1 MAWSTGVEL
10 FEELVATI
18 ERHVHDEQTKTNIYY
33 EMISLFED
41 YDADDLESLM
51 GTSDTLDKVLI
62 DVYGIEDN
70 LPDDEEE
77 EFWDD
82 GGRENFR

>member
-1 MAWSTGVEL
+1 MAWGTGVEL

-33 EMISLFED
+33 EMVSTFED
-41 YDADDLESLM
+41 YDANELESLM
-51 GTSDTLDKVLI
+51 GVSDTLDKVLI
-62 DVYGIEDN
+62 DVYDIKDQ

-77 EFWDD
+77 LWDD

>member
-1 MAWSTGVEL
+1 MAWGTGVEL

-33 EMISLFED
+33 EMVSTFED
-41 YDADDLESLM
+41 YDANELESLM
-51 GTSDTLDKVLI
+51 GISDTLDKVLI
-62 DVYGIEDN
+62 DVYDIEDQ

-77 EFWDD
+77 LWDD

>member
-18 ERHVHDEQTKTNIYY
+18 ERHVYDEQTKTNIYY
-33 EMISLFED
+33 EMISTFED
-41 YDADDLESLM
+41 YDVDDLVSLM
-51 GTSDTLDKVLI
+51 GISDTLDKVLI
-62 DVYGIEDN
+62 DVYDIEDQ
-70 LPDDEEE
+70 LPDDEE

-82 GGRENFR
+82 GGRENFK

>member
-10 FEELVATI
+10 FEELVAII

-33 EMISLFED
+33 EMISTFED
-41 YDADDLESLM
+41 YDASELESLM
-51 GTSDTLDKVLI
+51 GVSDTLDKVLI
-62 DVYGIEDN
+62 DVYDIEDQ

-77 EFWDD
+77 LWDD

>member
-1 MAWSTGVEL
+1 MAWGTGVEL

-33 EMISLFED
+33 EMVSTFED
-41 YDADDLESLM
+41 YDANELESLM
-51 GTSDTLDKVLI
+51 GISDTLDKVLI
-62 DVYGIEDN
+62 DVYGIEDQ

-77 EFWDD
+77 LWDD

>member
-1 MAWSTGVEL
+1 MAWGTGVEL

-33 EMISLFED
+33 EMVSTFED
-41 YDADDLESLM
+41 YDANELESLM
-51 GTSDTLDKVLI
+51 GVSDTLDKVLI
-62 DVYGIEDN
+62 DVYDTEDQ

-77 EFWDD
+77 LWDD

>member
-33 EMISLFED
+33 EMISTFED
-41 YDADDLESLM
+41 YDASELESLM
-51 GTSDTLDKVLI
+51 GVSDTLDKVLI
-62 DVYGIEDN
+62 DVYDIEDQ

>member
-18 ERHVHDEQTKTNIYY
+18 ERLVHDEQTKTNIYY
-33 EMISLFED
+33 EMISTFED
-41 YDADDLESLM
+41 YDASELESLM
-51 GTSDTLDKVLI
+51 GVSDILDKVLI
-62 DVYGIEDN
+62 DVYDIEDQ

>member
-18 ERHVHDEQTKTNIYY
+18 ERLVHDEQTKTNIYY
-33 EMISLFED
+33 EMISTFED
-41 YDADDLESLM
+41 YDASELESLM
-51 GTSDTLDKVLI
+51 GVSDTLDKVLI
-62 DVYGIEDN
+62 DVYDIEDQ

-77 EFWDD
+77 LWDD

>member
-18 ERHVHDEQTKTNIYY
+18 ERHVHDEQTKTNMYY
-33 EMISLFED
+33 EMISTFED

-51 GTSDTLDKVLI
+51 GVSDTLDKVLI
-62 DVYGIEDN
+62 DVYGIEDQ
-70 LPDDEEE
+70 LPDDEDE

>member
-1 MAWSTGVEL
+1 MAWGTGVEL

-33 EMISLFED
+33 EMISTFED
-41 YDADDLESLM
+41 YDADDLESLI
-51 GTSDTLDKVLI
+51 GVSDTLDKVLI
-62 DVYGIEDN
+62 DVYDIEDQ

-77 EFWDD
+77 LWDD

>member
-1 MAWSTGVEL
+1 MAWGTGVEL

-33 EMISLFED
+33 EMVSTFED
-41 YDADDLESLM
+41 YDANELESLM
-51 GTSDTLDKVLI
+51 GVSDTLDKVLI
-62 DVYGIEDN
+62 DVYDIEDQ

-77 EFWDD
+77 LWDD

>member
-41 YDADDLESLM
+41 YDADGLESLM

-70 LPDDEEE
+70 HPNDEEE

>member
-33 EMISLFED
+33 EIISTFED

-51 GTSDTLDKVLI
+51 GVSDTLDKVLI
-62 DVYGIEDN
+62 DVYDIEDQ

-82 GGRENFR
+82 GGRENFK

>member
-18 ERHVHDEQTKTNIYY
+18 ERLVHDEQTKTNIYY
-33 EMISLFED
+33 EMISTFED
-41 YDADDLESLM
+41 YDANELESLM
-51 GTSDTLDKVLI
+51 GVSDTLDKVLI
-62 DVYGIEDN
+62 DVYDIEDQ

-77 EFWDD
+77 LWDD

>member
-18 ERHVHDEQTKTNIYY
+18 ERLVHDEQTKINIYY
-33 EMISLFED
+33 EMVSTFED
-41 YDADDLESLM
+41 YDANELESLM
-51 GTSDTLDKVLI
+51 GVSDTLDKVLI
-62 DVYGIEDN
+62 DVYDIEDQ

-77 EFWDD
+77 LWDD

>member
-33 EMISLFED
+33 EIISTFED

-51 GTSDTLDKVLI
+51 GVSDTLDKVLI
-62 DVYGIEDN
+62 DVYDIEDQ

>member
-1 MAWSTGVEL
+1 MAWGTGVEL

-33 EMISLFED
+33 EMVSTFED
-41 YDADDLESLM
+41 YDANELESLM
-51 GTSDTLDKVLI
+51 GVSDTLDKVLI
-62 DVYGIEDN
+62 DVYDIEDQ
-70 LPDDEEE
+70 LPDDEE

>member
-1 MAWSTGVEL
+1 MAWGTGVEL

-33 EMISLFED
+33 EMISTFED
-41 YDADDLESLM
+41 YDANELESLM
-51 GTSDTLDKVLI
+51 GVSDTLDKVLI
-62 DVYGIEDN
+62 DVYDIEDQ

-77 EFWDD
+77 LWDD

>member
-18 ERHVHDEQTKTNIYY
+18 ERLVHDEQTKTNIYY
-33 EMISLFED
+33 EMISTFED
-41 YDADDLESLM
+41 YDASELESLM
-51 GTSDTLDKVLI
+51 GVSDTLDKVLI
-62 DVYGIEDN
+62 DVYDIEDQ

>member
-10 FEELVATI
+10 FEELVTTI
-18 ERHVHDEQTKTNIYY
+18 ERHVHDEQIKTNMYY
-33 EMISLFED
+33 EMISTFED
-41 YDADDLESLM
+41 YDAEDLESLI

>member
-1 MAWSTGVEL
+1 MAWGTGVEL

-33 EMISLFED
+33 EMISTFED
-41 YDADDLESLM
+41 YDASELESLM
-51 GTSDTLDKVLI
+51 GVSDTLDKVLI
-62 DVYGIEDN
+62 DVYDIEDQ

>member
-1 MAWSTGVEL
+1 MAWGTGVEL

-33 EMISLFED
+33 EMISTFED
-41 YDADDLESLM
+41 YDASELESLM
-51 GTSDTLDKVLI
+51 GVSDTLDKVLI
-62 DVYGIEDN
+62 DVYDIEDQ

-77 EFWDD
+77 LWDD

>member
-18 ERHVHDEQTKTNIYY
+18 ERLVHDEQTKTNIYY
-33 EMISLFED
+33 EMISTFED
-41 YDADDLESLM
+41 YDANELESLM
-51 GTSDTLDKVLI
+51 GVSDTLDKVLI
-62 DVYGIEDN
+62 DVYDIEDQ
-70 LPDDEEE
+70 LPDDEE

>member
-33 EMISLFED
+33 EMVSTFED
-41 YDADDLESLM
+41 YDANELESLM
-51 GTSDTLDKVLI
+51 GVSDTLDKVLI
-62 DVYGIEDN
+62 DVYDIEDQ

-77 EFWDD
+77 LWDD

>member
-1 MAWSTGVEL
+1 MAWGTGLEL
-10 FEELVATI
+10 FEELIATI

-33 EMISLFED
+33 EMVSTFED
-41 YDADDLESLM
+41 YDANELESLM
-51 GTSDTLDKVLI
+51 GVSDTLDKVLI
-62 DVYGIEDN
+62 DVYDIEDQ

-77 EFWDD
+77 LWDD

>member
-18 ERHVHDEQTKTNIYY
+18 ERHIHDEQTKTNIYY
-33 EMISLFED
+33 EMISTFED

-51 GTSDTLDKVLI
+51 GISDTLDKVLI
-62 DVYGIEDN
+62 DVYDIEDQ
-70 LPDDEEE
+70 LPDDEED
-77 EFWDD
+77 FWDD

>member
-1 MAWSTGVEL
+1 MAWGTGVEL

-18 ERHVHDEQTKTNIYY
+18 ERHVHDEQTKINIYY
-33 EMISLFED
+33 EMVSTFED
-41 YDADDLESLM
+41 YDANELESLM
-51 GTSDTLDKVLI
+51 GVSDTLDKVLI
-62 DVYGIEDN
+62 DVYDIEDQ

-77 EFWDD
+77 LWDD